1 MRLRRASS
9 LILGASLLAVFAGC
23 AGSQSEDRANTRIDK
38 NRDWMIVATGDW
50 RQRRLGSYYY
60 KRDLTLGKSYIAAV
74 KAFGPPSSRGSENQ
88 SNVCIA
94 RWQRLAL
101 EIHFSGWPTNPC
113 ATKRL
118 RKSGWWEARVYSRRW
133 QTDRGLR
140 VGDSEQR
147 LRRLYPKARFSDKPP
162 IQPSWVLARV
172 REDEFVWDLLV
183 AEVWDGRVTAIV
195 TPADYI
201 Y

>member
-1 MRLRRASS
+1 MRPSRPVVTLVV
-9 LILGASLLAVFAGC
+9 LLLAMPACG
-23 AGSQSEDRANTRIDK
+23 GSHAKAKKPVQAAAKSNWT
-38 NRDWMIVATGDW
+38 IVASGNS
-50 RQRRLGSYYY
+50 RQRRLGPYYY
-60 KRDLTLGKSYIAAV
+60 KRGLIRGESYLAAV
-74 KAFGPPSSRGSENQ
+74 KVFGSPSSRGSESQ

-94 RWQRLAL
+94 RWRRQAL
-101 EIHFSGWPTNPC
+101 EIRFSGWPTNPC
-113 ATKRL
+113 ALEKL

-140 VGDSEQR
+140 VGDSEKR
-147 LRRLYPKARFSDKPP
+147 LRSLYPKARFSDKPP
-162 IQPSWVLARV
+162 SPPRWVLV
-172 REDEFVWDLLV
+172 QQHQDEFVWDLLV